1 MEGVRILTSDVQARP
16 LWRKAP
22 LFMDAI
28 KFHESVFALPF
39 AYMGMTLAADG
50 FPGWRTF
57 AWITVAMVSAR
68 TVGMSAN
75 RVIDR
80 HIDARNPRSADRHLP
95 RGLLSAPEM
104 SGLTVVSFGV
114 FLFAAW
120 QLNTLALILAPVA
133 AAYLVLYPYSKRF
146 TWAANL
152 LLGWALA
159 ISPSAAWIGVT
170 GSLSP
175 EPVLLSLA
183 VALWAGSFDILYHT
197 QDYEFHR
204 QSGLHSIAARF
215 GIVNAFRIAKV
226 MDAYWRWSACGLL
239 GVWMGLD
246 WPFFA
251 GCGVACAV
259 LAYKYVLVSPDDLS
273 KMGVAF
279 GRINA
284 YVSVT
289 MLAGYDLGGVLGMNT
304 SESDDRPVVV
314 GITGASGAVLAQH
327 TIDALLQEGVPVIAS
342 ASRAARMVW
351 SQEMS
356 ESFGAA
362 MERWDDSGAFVYH
375 SPSEL
380 AAPIASGTF
389 PTRGMVI
396 VPCSM
401 ATAAAVANGLSD
413 NLIRRAADVTIKER
427 RPLVVVPRESPLS
440 AIHLRN
446 LTTLA
451 EVGATVI
458 PPEPAF
464 YLGQQTIDDVAEFV
478 AQRALLALGVRSELP
493 EGLRYEGMI

>member
-1 MEGVRILTSDVQARP
+1 
-16 LWRKAP
+16 
-22 LFMDAI
+22 
-28 KFHESVFALPF
+28 
-39 AYMGMTLAADG
+39 
-50 FPGWRTF
+50 
-57 AWITVAMVSAR
+57 
-68 TVGMSAN
+68 
-75 RVIDR
+75 
-80 HIDARNPRSADRHLP
+80 
-95 RGLLSAPEM
+95 
-104 SGLTVVSFGV
+104 
-114 FLFAAW
+114 
-120 QLNTLALILAPVA
+120 
-133 AAYLVLYPYSKRF
+133 
-146 TWAANL
+146 
-152 LLGWALA
+152 
-159 ISPSAAWIGVT
+159 
-170 GSLSP
+170 
-175 EPVLLSLA
+175 
-183 VALWAGSFDILYHT
+183 
-197 QDYEFHR
+197 
-204 QSGLHSIAARF
+204 
-215 GIVNAFRIAKV
+215 
-226 MDAYWRWSACGLL
+226 
-239 GVWMGLD
+239 
-246 WPFFA
+246 
-251 GCGVACAV
+251 
-259 LAYKYVLVSPDDLS
+259 
-273 KMGVAF
+273 
-279 GRINA
+279 
-284 YVSVT
+284 
-289 MLAGYDLGGVLGMNT
+289 MNT
-304 SESDDRPVVV
+304 SEVDDRPVVV

-362 MERWDDSGAFVYH
+362 MERWDDSGDFVYH

-401 ATAAAVANGLSD
+401 ATGAAVANGLSD

-478 AQRALLALGVRSELP
+478 AQRTLLALGVRSELP

>member
-1 MEGVRILTSDVQARP
+1 MNS
-16 LWRKAP
+16 
-22 LFMDAI
+22 
-28 KFHESVFALPF
+28 S
-39 AYMGMTLAADG
+39 
-50 FPGWRTF
+50 
-57 AWITVAMVSAR
+57 
-68 TVGMSAN
+68 
-75 RVIDR
+75 
-80 HIDARNPRSADRHLP
+80 
-95 RGLLSAPEM
+95 EM
-104 SGLTVVSFGV
+104 
-114 FLFAAW
+114 
-120 QLNTLALILAPVA
+120 N
-133 AAYLVLYPYSKRF
+133 
-146 TWAANL
+146 
-152 LLGWALA
+152 
-159 ISPSAAWIGVT
+159 
-170 GSLSP
+170 
-175 EPVLLSLA
+175 
-183 VALWAGSFDILYHT
+183 
-197 QDYEFHR
+197 
-204 QSGLHSIAARF
+204 
-215 GIVNAFRIAKV
+215 
-226 MDAYWRWSACGLL
+226 
-239 GVWMGLD
+239 
-246 WPFFA
+246 
-251 GCGVACAV
+251 
-259 LAYKYVLVSPDDLS
+259 
-273 KMGVAF
+273 
-279 GRINA
+279 
-284 YVSVT
+284 
-289 MLAGYDLGGVLGMNT
+289 
-304 SESDDRPVVV
+304 DRPVVV

-362 MERWDDSGAFVYH
+362 MERWDDSGAFTYH

-464 YLGQQTIDDVAEFV
+464 YLGQQTIDDVAGFV

>member
-1 MEGVRILTSDVQARP
+1 
-16 LWRKAP
+16 
-22 LFMDAI
+22 
-28 KFHESVFALPF
+28 
-39 AYMGMTLAADG
+39 
-50 FPGWRTF
+50 
-57 AWITVAMVSAR
+57 
-68 TVGMSAN
+68 
-75 RVIDR
+75 
-80 HIDARNPRSADRHLP
+80 
-95 RGLLSAPEM
+95 
-104 SGLTVVSFGV
+104 
-114 FLFAAW
+114 
-120 QLNTLALILAPVA
+120 
-133 AAYLVLYPYSKRF
+133 
-146 TWAANL
+146 
-152 LLGWALA
+152 
-159 ISPSAAWIGVT
+159 
-170 GSLSP
+170 
-175 EPVLLSLA
+175 
-183 VALWAGSFDILYHT
+183 
-197 QDYEFHR
+197 
-204 QSGLHSIAARF
+204 
-215 GIVNAFRIAKV
+215 
-226 MDAYWRWSACGLL
+226 
-239 GVWMGLD
+239 
-246 WPFFA
+246 
-251 GCGVACAV
+251 
-259 LAYKYVLVSPDDLS
+259 
-273 KMGVAF
+273 
-279 GRINA
+279 
-284 YVSVT
+284 
-289 MLAGYDLGGVLGMNT
+289 MNT
-304 SESDDRPVVV
+304 SEVRDKPVVV

-427 RPLVVVPRESPLS
+427 RPLVIVPRESPLS

-464 YLGQQTIDDVAEFV
+464 YLGQQTIEDVAEFV